1 MSTLLPPQRIQTFD
15 LPEGNL
21 EFVHYGVHR
30 LVLNPHRSQPGMFQL
45 EMWNTGPFINFTKES
60 LYKILPVTPQGEIT
74 GEVVFFSAYP
84 NSGNKILFKIQVIK
98 NIWNGKF
105 VGYSHN
111 EPDIVGYFINQI
123 KEGESIEIG

>member
-1 MSTLLPPQRIQTFD
+1 MSTILPPQKTQTFH
-15 LPEGNL
+15 LPEGKL
-21 EFVHYGVHR
+21 EFVHYGLHK

-45 EMWNTGPFINFTKES
+45 EMWNTGPLS
-60 LYKILPVTPQGEIT
+60 LYKILPVTPQGEII

-84 NSGNKILFKIQVIK
+84 NSGNKILFKIQVIN

-111 EPDIVGYFINQI
+111 EPDIIGYFINQI
-123 KEGESIEIG
+123 KEGESIEID